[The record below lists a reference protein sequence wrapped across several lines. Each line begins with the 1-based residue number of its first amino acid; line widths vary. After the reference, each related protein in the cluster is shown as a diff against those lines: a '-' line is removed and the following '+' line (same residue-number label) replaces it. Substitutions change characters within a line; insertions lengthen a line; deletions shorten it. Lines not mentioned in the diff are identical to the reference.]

1 MIHRVALALSFFAPV
16 LPLQAQSSS
25 DTTRLPSTVVTATR
39 LATPAD
45 AQTAAVTVLDGN
57 TLRAEGVTHVGD
69 AIRRVP
75 GIAMARSSSFGS
87 QHALF
92 LRGGQS
98 NYVRVLVDGVPVN
111 EPGGVLDLGRITL
124 DDVERIEV
132 VRGPASV
139 LYGSEAVTGVI
150 QIFTRTGAGATRVRS
165 EVGGGSYGALRGS
178 LGGSGGSARYG
189 WSLQGDRHASSG
201 ILPFNNDYRNDGVS
215 GSLVFTPNAATDVKL
230 TTRYNT
236 SMYQYPTAGDGSIV
250 DRNAERTEHRLMV
263 GLDAG
268 RRWFDRLESRV
279 QLSALDLLP
288 RTNDGPDNAGD
299 TLGFYGFFAEGTVKR
314 RVIDTRTTAR
324 LGEAQFVTLGGEW
337 ARDTERS
344 SSVSLSQFG
353 EFPNAFRAARE
364 NRALYAQLHGG
375 RGPVTY
381 TAGGRLDENSAFGQF
396 QTMRVGAAWRIL
408 APLRVRASAGS
419 AFKAPSFFENFASGF
434 TVGNADLRPEQARSA
449 DLGVELSLPRGAS
462 VQVTGFTQRF
472 RDMIQYTG
480 APPVA
485 GDPNYY
491 NIARA
496 NAGGVEFE
504 GTLPVMF
511 GVVTSLGHTWTDTRV
526 VDAGFDTAP
535 QANFV
540 AGGRLLRR
548 PEHVTTLQL
557 RREFASIGHL
567 SAAAVRTGDREDREF
582 ATWPAS
588 VVLLEPFTTVDLA
601 AELRLPAALGAGT
614 RLQVRAE
621 NVAGVRYQQIAGFDS
636 PGRVLYVGLRL
647 ER

>member
-1 MIHRVALALSFFAPV
+1 MIRRIVLSLLVPF
-16 LPLQAQSSS
+16 LPLAAQESS
-25 DTTRLPSTVVTATR
+25 DTTRLPSTVITATR
-39 LATPAD
+39 IATPAD

-69 AIRRVP
+69 ALRRVP
-75 GIAMARSSSFGS
+75 GVAMTRTSSFGS

-150 QIFTRTGAGATRVRS
+150 QIFTRTGAGKPTVRS
-165 EVGGGSYGALRGS
+165 ELGGGSYGALRGS
-178 LGGSGGSARYG
+178 LGASGGSARYG
-189 WSLQGDRHASSG
+189 WSLQGDRHASAG

-215 GSLVFTPNAATDVKL
+215 GSLTLAPDAATDLKL

-236 SMYQYPTAGDGSIV
+236 SLYQYPTGSDGSIV
-250 DRNAERTEHRLMV
+250 DRNAERTEHRLMM

-268 RRWFDRLESRV
+268 RRWTDRVESRV

-288 RTNDGPDNAGD
+288 RTNDGADNAGD
-299 TLGFYGFFAEGTVKR
+299 TLGFYGFFANGTVKR
-314 RVIDTRTTAR
+314 RVIDARTTAR
-324 LGEAQFVTLGGEW
+324 VGEAQFVTVGGEW

-344 SSVSLSQFG
+344 SSVSLSEFG
-353 EFPNAFRAARE
+353 ASQSAFRAARE
-364 NRALYAQLHGG
+364 NRALYAQLHGE
-375 RGPVTY
+375 RGAVTY
-381 TAGGRLDENSAFGQF
+381 TLGGRLDENSAFGQF
-396 QTMRVGAAWRIL
+396 QTARLGAAWRIA

-419 AFKAPSFFENFASGF
+419 AFKAPSFFENFATGF
-434 TVGNADLRPEQARSA
+434 TVGNAALRPEQARSA
-449 DLGVELSLPRGAS
+449 DLGVELTLPRGAS
-462 VQVTGFTQRF
+462 LQVTGFTQRF
-472 RDMIQYTG
+472 RDLIQYTG
-480 APPVA
+480 APPAA

-504 GTLPVMF
+504 GTLPVVL
-511 GVVTSLGHTWTDTRV
+511 GVTTTLGHTWTDTRV

-535 QANFV
+535 EANFV
-540 AGGRLLRR
+540 TGGRLLRR
-548 PEHVTTLQL
+548 PAHVTTVQL
-557 RREFASIGHL
+557 RREFVGLGHL
-567 SAAAVRTGDREDREF
+567 SAAVIRTGDREDRDF
-582 ATWPAS
+582 ATWPATV
-588 VVLLEPFTTVDLA
+588 VVLDPFTTVDLS
-601 AELRLPAALGAGT
+601 AELRLPSAFGADA
-614 RLQVRAE
+614 RLQLRAE
-621 NVAGVRYQQIAGFDS
+621 NVAGVRYRHIAGFDA
-636 PGRVLYVGLRL
+636 PGRVLYAGLRL
-647 ER
+647 QR